1 MKKTVFIMLI
11 LFIIS
16 PIVICKEVKKDI
28 NTGEV
33 KTKTTEAMRL
43 FLMNAQGLL
52 PQIVQ
57 GIKEIDD
64 QKETENNQNNKQKNN
79 LKKWG
84 VQQQSIIPPN

>member
-1 MKKTVFIMLI
+1 MKKTVSIMLI

-16 PIVICKEVKKDI
+16 PIVICEEVKKDI

-57 GIKEIDD
+57 EIDG

>member
-1 MKKTVFIMLI
+1 MKKRVSIVLI
-11 LFIIS
+11 LFLIT
-16 PIVICKEVKKDI
+16 PIVLCEEVEKATNTVEVKS
-28 NTGEV
+28 
-33 KTKTTEAMRL
+33 KTTEAMRL

-57 GIKEIDD
+57 GIKEIDI
-64 QKETENNQNNKQKNN
+64 QKEAEINQNSKQKNN